1 MIFGGINYLAIVI
14 AALAGFGFG
23 AVYYLT
29 LSRPWMNAMGWSA
42 DEQAAKA
49 KAGMGASKT
58 PFVIAIAANL
68 IMAWILAGLIGHLGV
83 DQVTI
88 KNGLISGALC
98 WFGFVAT
105 TLSVNYAFG
114 GRATSL
120 TIIDGGHWLGVLLLM
135 GAVIGAFGS

>member
-1 MIFGGINYLAIVI
+1 MCELL
-14 AALAGFGFG
+14 ALAECCVE
-23 AVYYLT
+23 AVGRHGRET
-29 LSRPWMNAMGWSA
+29 VA
-42 DEQAAKA
+42 
-49 KAGMGASKT
+49 
-58 PFVIAIAANL
+58 
-68 IMAWILAGLIGHLGV
+68 
-83 DQVTI
+83 I

>member
-1 MIFGGINYLAIVI
+1 MIFGGINYLAILV

-23 AVYYLT
+23 AVYYMT
-29 LSRPWMNAMGWSA
+29 LSRPWMNALGWSA
-42 DEQAAKA
+42 EQQAARA

-58 PFVIAIAANL
+58 PFVIAIVANL

-98 WFGFVAT
+98 WFCFVAT

-120 TIIDGGHWLGVLLLM
+120 TIIDGGHWLGVLVLM